1 MTTISSNRR
10 KKFRPG
16 VFISVFLLSLLVAA
30 VFLFRAPLS
39 SAVWAVLSPLMHMR
53 LGVAAS
59 TGTFLD
65 SLHPNQTLAEENAQ
79 LRAELASTTILL
91 MDRNLLL
98 KENAELKLRLGRHAE
113 TTPLLAAVLMAPP
126 GVPYDTLII
135 DVGSKEGVKA
145 GDLVAAGGNVYI
157 GRVADAYDST
167 SRVVLFSSPDEKYQG
182 LLKGSIPLSLIG
194 QGGGSMHGEVPAG
207 TEVAVGDSVLL
218 PSITAEYIAKVISV
232 GVHEG
237 ESFKSVY
244 LELPVNPYSL
254 RFVEVHTRP

>member
-1 MTTISSNRR
+1 M
-10 KKFRPG
+10 
-16 VFISVFLLSLLVAA
+16 FLLSLLVAV

-39 SAVWAVLSPLMHMR
+39 SAVWGILSPLMHLR
-53 LGVAAS
+53 LGAAAS

-65 SLHPNQTLAEENAQ
+65 SLRPNQTLAEENDQ
-79 LRAELASTTILL
+79 LRAELGSTTILL

-113 TTPLLAAVLMAPP
+113 TVPLLAAVLMAPP

-135 DVGSKEGVKA
+135 DVGSREGVKA
-145 GDLVAAGGNVYI
+145 GDLVAAEGNVYI
-157 GRVADAYDST
+157 GKVADAYTST
-167 SRVVLFSSPDEKYQG
+167 SRVVLFSSPDEKYQA
-182 LLKGSIPLSLIG
+182 LLKGSIPISFVG
-194 QGGGSMHGEVPAG
+194 QGGGSLHSEVPAG
-207 TEVAVGDSVLL
+207 TDVAVGDSVLL
-218 PSITAEYIAKVISV
+218 PSITTQYAASV
-232 GVHEG
+232 VSVQEHEG